1 MQEAGAGGCLGAHH
15 TQGPGFALTDVEE
28 ATVEAEEDAGMVHD
42 RVSVPAHGDE
52 EPAVAEEV
60 QGDVDQGTGG
70 EAEDPLGAFVAG
82 ISVQL
87 QEAVLAFPAA
97 RPAQAASPQARM
109 SARIAGRRIN
119 GASIEMLAR
128 EAVARR
134 LGSLP
139 PETSFSDRLMQAY
152 LALFEGPL
160 SDQAVAA
167 IEDLVLAVKKKK
179 NAPILD
185 GGSVRP
191 MPPVAV

>member
-1 MQEAGAGGCLGAHH
+1 
-15 TQGPGFALTDVEE
+15 
-28 ATVEAEEDAGMVHD
+28 
-42 RVSVPAHGDE
+42 
-52 EPAVAEEV
+52 
-60 QGDVDQGTGG
+60 
-70 EAEDPLGAFVAG
+70 
-82 ISVQL
+82 
-87 QEAVLAFPAA
+87 
-97 RPAQAASPQARM
+97 
-109 SARIAGRRIN
+109 
-119 GASIEMLAR
+119 MLAR

-139 PETSFSDRLMQAY
+139 PEASFSDRLMQAY
-152 LALFEGPL
+152 LALFEGSL